1 MTSMNFPIASAS
13 KVAAAPSLEEAQSS
27 SASPAT
33 WRRWVAVGAGIG
45 IECHGDDLLVTAVS
59 VRFGKLTSI
68 EELRITAIA
77 QRPASD
83 WGSEYADFLKRL
95 ELGHLAANLVLP
107 RDAATVRV
115 LPLPPL
121 SPKEIE
127 AAVGFQ
133 IDSLHPYADD
143 PVVHA
148 WARLNRAGAVLVAIA
163 REETARFWADLFT
176 EAGISLTSM
185 TVGPAC
191 IYSAF
196 RLWSLPPAPQFMAVE
211 ECDSEVEYYGESP
224 SRALLSHVVPAMPAG
239 SLQPERTQVF
249 LRSELRL
256 DPETPCLRLRDL
268 LPQPPASTLLPLSNK
283 AAQWGGP
290 PGSRATPWSRLFH
303 RLQRLRPA
311 AHSLELTSADTAPD
325 TAEAPPLSTED
336 SAPPIHELSGSVLQF
351 PRSIRCYCAALSA
364 ACPWF
369 AVSINLLPAGMRKSN
384 SRLIFVPTV
393 ILAVLLLVSG
403 IAFLAQNAWE
413 ARRYTRE
420 LNAEIARVS
429 PAAHKAAALDLQIA
443 DALSRTRQIDSF
455 LARSKADL
463 DALDEL
469 TRILPPPLFASS
481 MTLSRDAVTLEG
493 QAESAAGLLKIMDS
507 SPLFYGSSFAGGI
520 GHASNTDVFHIVT
533 KRRVVIP

>member
-1 MTSMNFPIASAS
+1 MTSTNFPIASAT
-13 KVAAAPSLEEAQSS
+13 KDAASTLAEAKPLGPG
-27 SASPAT
+27 PAT

-59 VRFGKLTSI
+59 VRFGKLTSLA
-68 EELRITAIA
+68 ELRIAGIS

-121 SPKEIE
+121 SPAEIE

-133 IDSLHPYADD
+133 IDSLHPFADD

-148 WARLNRAGAVLVAIA
+148 WARLNKAGAVLVAIA
-163 REETARFWADLFT
+163 REETVRLWADRIV

-185 TVGPAC
+185 TVGAAC

-196 RLWSLPPAPQFMAVE
+196 RLWGLPPATQFVAAE
-211 ECDSEVEYYGESP
+211 ESASEVEYYGESP
-224 SRALLSHVVPAMPAG
+224 SRALLSHVVPATPPA
-239 SLQPERTQVF
+239 SLQSERTQIF

-268 LPQPPASTLLPLSNK
+268 LPQPPA
-283 AAQWGGP
+283 WGALRNGAGSPGP
-290 PGSRATPWSRLFH
+290 RATPWSRILRSFQLL
-303 RLQRLRPA
+303 RRTPDSLQLNSAQPA
-311 AHSLELTSADTAPD
+311 ATAPETADTQPVAPLR
-325 TAEAPPLSTED
+325 EFSESETE
-336 SAPPIHELSGSVLQF
+336 S
-351 PRSIRCYCAALSA
+351 PRSVRCYCAALSA

-369 AVSINLLPAGMRKSN
+369 AVSVNLLPAGMRKSN

-393 ILAVLLLVSG
+393 VLAVLLLVCG
-403 IAFLAQNAWE
+403 IAYLAQSTWE
-413 ARRYTRE
+413 ARRYSRQ
-420 LNAEIARVS
+420 LNAQIASVS
-429 PAAHKAAALDLQIA
+429 PAAKKAAALDLQIN

-481 MTLSRDAVTLEG
+481 MTLSRDSVTLEG

-520 GHASNTDVFHIVT
+520 GHAANTDVFHIVT
-533 KRRVVIP
+533 KRREVIP

>member
-1 MTSMNFPIASAS
+1 MTSMNFPIASSS

-59 VRFGKLTSI
+59 VRFGKLTSLQ
-68 EELRITAIA
+68 ELRIAAIT

-148 WARLNRAGAVLVAIA
+148 WARLNPAGAVLVAIA
-163 REETARFWADLFT
+163 REETARFWADLFA

-196 RLWSLPPAPQFMAVE
+196 RLWSQPPAPQFVALE
-211 ECDSEVEYYGESP
+211 ECESEVEYYGESP
-224 SRALLSHVVPAMPAG
+224 SRALLSHVLPTVPAG
-239 SLQPERTQVF
+239 SQQPERTQVF

-268 LPQPPASTLLPLSNK
+268 LPQPPALSTEPV
-283 AAQWGGP
+283 WGGP
-290 PGSRATPWSRLFH
+290 PGPRATPWSRIFH

-311 AHSLELTSADTAPD
+311 ARSPELTTADAALD
-325 TAEAPPLSTED
+325 APPLSTEA
-336 SAPPIHELSGSVLQF
+336 SEPPIHELAGSVLQF

-393 ILAVLLLVSG
+393 ILAVLLLASG
-403 IAFLAQNAWE
+403 VAFLAENAWE
-413 ARRYTRE
+413 ARRYTSE

-481 MTLSRDAVTLEG
+481 MTLSRDSVTLEG
-493 QAESAAGLLKIMDS
+493 QTESAAGLLKIMDS

>member
-1 MTSMNFPIASAS
+1 MTSMNFPIASSS
-13 KVAAAPSLEEAQSS
+13 KVATAPSLEEEQSS

-45 IECHGDDLLVTAVS
+45 IECNGDDLLVTAVS

-68 EELRITAIA
+68 QELRIPSIA

-148 WARLNRAGAVLVAIA
+148 WARLNPAGAVLVAIA
-163 REETARFWADLFT
+163 REETARFWADLFA

-196 RLWSLPPAPQFMAVE
+196 RLWSLPPAPQFVAVE
-211 ECDSEVEYYGESP
+211 ECESEVEYYGESP

-239 SLQPERTQVF
+239 SQQPERTQVF

-256 DPETPCLRLRDL
+256 DPEAPCLRLRDL
-268 LPQPPASTLLPLSNK
+268 LPQPPALSTQPGSL
-283 AAQWGGP
+283 WGGP
-290 PGSRATPWSRLFH
+290 PGPRATPWSRIFR

-311 AHSLELTSADTAPD
+311 ARSLELTSATAAD
-325 TAEAPPLSTED
+325 AALNTLDAPPLSTAANE
-336 SAPPIHELSGSVLQF
+336 PPIQELAGSVLQF
-351 PRSIRCYCAALSA
+351 PLSIRCYCAALSA

-393 ILAVLLLVSG
+393 ILAVLLLASG
-403 IAFLAQNAWE
+403 VAFLAQNAWE

-420 LNAEIARVS
+420 LNVEIARVS
-429 PAAHKAAALDLQIA
+429 PAARKAAALDLQIA

>member
-1 MTSMNFPIASAS
+1 MTSMNFPLASSA
-13 KVAAAPSLEEAQSS
+13 KVATAPSLEGAQSS
-27 SASPAT
+27 TVSHAT
-33 WRRWVAVGAGIG
+33 WRRWVAFGAGIG
-45 IECHGDDLLVTAVS
+45 IECHDGDLLVTAVN
-59 VRFGKLTSI
+59 VRFGALTSLH
-68 EELRITAIA
+68 ELRITGIA

-95 ELGHLAANLVLP
+95 ELGHLAANLILP

-133 IDSLHPYADD
+133 IDTLHPYADD
-143 PVVHA
+143 PVVSA
-148 WARLNRAGAVLVAIA
+148 WARLNKAGAVLVAIA
-163 REETARFWADLFT
+163 REETARYWADLFA

-196 RLWSLPPAPQFMAVE
+196 RLWSLPPAPQFVAVE
-211 ECDSEVEYYGESP
+211 ETASEVEYYGESP
-224 SRALLSHVVPAMPAG
+224 SRALLSHVVSATPAAAA
-239 SLQPERTQVF
+239 QTERTQIF

-268 LPQPPASTLLPLSNK
+268 LPQPPV
-283 AAQWGGP
+283 WGALRTGAGS
-290 PGSRATPWSRLFH
+290 PGRRGTPSSRIRPF
-303 RLQRLRPA
+303 QRLRGTVHSLQLKIAPA
-311 AHSLELTSADTAPD
+311 ASASPDSADAAIESPVR
-325 TAEAPPLSTED
+325 EFSE
-336 SAPPIHELSGSVLQF
+336 SVLES
-351 PRSIRCYCAALSA
+351 PRSVRCYCAALSA

-369 AVSINLLPAGMRKSN
+369 AVSLNLLPAGMSKSN

-393 ILAVLLLVSG
+393 ILAVLLLVCG
-403 IAFLAQNAWE
+403 VALLAQNAWE
-413 ARRYTRE
+413 ARRYSRQ
-420 LNAEIARVS
+420 LNAEIAKVT
-429 PAAHKAAALDLQIA
+429 PAANQAAALDLRIA
-443 DALSRTRQIDSF
+443 DGLARTRQIDSF
-455 LARSKADL
+455 LSRSKADL

-481 MTLSRDAVTLEG
+481 MTLSRGEVALEG
-493 QAESAAGLLKIMDS
+493 QAESAAGLLKILDS

-520 GHASNTDVFHIVT
+520 GHTANGDVFHIVT